1 MRRTGETSQNT
12 ICKQAPFLKLLIPL
26 VAGILLQYNLPV
38 RPGFTIMV
46 FCLSFVLFIFYNC
59 VPGPSFFFGLEWM
72 HGLLIQIIFI
82 SFGRLLMFVHQ
93 DKQIEIS
100 SGIHKTQ
107 SNYLVLQILNDPVRK
122 QKSFKCLGQIRWL
135 INQQN
140 CFKENEKI
148 LVYFNKKS
156 RQPTVSA
163 GALIILRKE
172 LQPIE
177 NIKSSEFDYKKYCR
191 LKHIYAQIFLN
202 DDEFLQIR
210 QENKQSFLPTL
221 DSLRKKILAIIK
233 DQVPG
238 KSEDGLLEALLVG
251 FTEDLDPAIVKSY
264 ADTGVIHIIAISG
277 LHLALI
283 CHILQF
289 MLKRAG
295 RKKSGRWIKLV
306 VITSFLWFYSLLS
319 GASPSVTRSAAMFTL
334 ILFGRNILR
343 ETSLFNILSASAF
356 LLLSFDPFWIL
367 DTGFQLSYAAVLGLG
382 LFSKPLRDMIPLRN
396 KSLDA
401 IWNAAS
407 VSIAAQIL
415 TTPISIYYFHRFPV
429 YFLVANLLAVP
440 LSSLILT
447 GGILLCMLAPADP
460 LASSTGLALGLL
472 IRFLNGFIQY
482 VSSLP
487 GAVLGPLSLN
497 IPRLILIYLV
507 IFCFYHFMKSKEKM
521 GVHKFSWHWHL
532 SIRKPHTADFAV
544 KTDYSKFAAP
554 SQ

>member
-1 MRRTGETSQNT
+1 
-12 ICKQAPFLKLLIPL
+12 
-26 VAGILLQYNLPV
+26 
-38 RPGFTIMV
+38 
-46 FCLSFVLFIFYNC
+46 
-59 VPGPSFFFGLEWM
+59 
-72 HGLLIQIIFI
+72 
-82 SFGRLLMFVHQ
+82 MFVHQ
-93 DKQIEIS
+93 DKQIEVS
-100 SGIHKTQ
+100 SGINKTQ
-107 SNYLVLQILNDPVRK
+107 SHFLVLQILNDPVPK
-122 QKSFKCLGQIRWL
+122 QKSYKCLGQIRWL

-140 CFKENEKI
+140 CFKENEKL

-156 RQPTVSA
+156 GHPSVSA
-163 GALIILRKE
+163 GSLIMLRKE

-177 NIKSSEFDYKKYCR
+177 NIKTSEFDYKKYCQ

-202 DDEFLQIR
+202 DNEFLQIR
-210 QENKQSFLPTL
+210 RENTQSVLPTL
-221 DSLRKKILAIIK
+221 DSLRKKILTIIK
-233 DQVPG
+233 KQVPG

-289 MLKRAG
+289 MLKRTG
-295 RKKSGRWIKLV
+295 HKKSGRWMKLI

-319 GASPSVTRSAAMFTL
+319 GASPSVIRSAAMFTM
-334 ILFGRNILR
+334 ILFARNILR

-356 LLLSFDPFWIL
+356 LLLCFDPFWIL

-382 LFSKPLRDMIPLRN
+382 LFSKPIQGLIPLRN
-396 KSLDA
+396 KSLEA

-429 YFLVANLLAVP
+429 YFLIANLLAVP

-447 GGILLCMLAPADP
+447 GGILLCMLAPADS
-460 LASSTGLALGLL
+460 LASSAGLALGLL
-472 IRFLNGFIQY
+472 IRILNGFIQY

-487 GAVLGPLSLN
+487 GAILGPFSLN
-497 IPRLILIYLV
+497 IPRLILIYFM
-507 IFCFYHFMKSKEKM
+507 IFCLYHFIKSKEKKWLFIILA
-521 GVHKFSWHWHL
+521 GIGIFQFL
-532 SIRKPHTADFAV
+532 NIIRQTLP
-544 KTDYSKFAAP
+544 
-554 SQ
+554 